1 MVEYLVGN
9 YLVESG
15 KITREQLDVV
25 LDKQDSTRVK
35 LGVIAVAE
43 GMMTA
48 EQAETVNSLQVVMD
62 KRFGDIAVE
71 KGYLTDE
78 QVGKLL
84 KKQGNAYLMFVQ
96 TLMDEKLL
104 DINGINKVMDE
115 FRKAYGL
122 NNSEL
127 EDIKSD
133 DVERIV
139 PSMIPE
145 EAEEYA
151 QLFGI
156 ALRTMVRFI
165 DRHIYIK
172 RAQMIDVEKI
182 APDTIVRQSMEG
194 TQGILDGF
202 YECTGGL
209 LEVCR
214 KFGQEEFEFLDEDA
228 LDAGGEMINCING
241 LYVSAKSRDGS
252 FLELM
257 PPEYDEIGDAA
268 AGRKV
273 CALPIYIKNKALY
286 FIVGKLS

>member
-25 LDKQDSTRVK
+25 LEKQDTARVK

-48 EQAETVNSLQVVMD
+48 EQAEQVNSLQVVMD

-71 KGYLTDE
+71 KNYLTEE

-104 DINGINKVMDE
+104 DINGMNKVMDE

-133 DVERIV
+133 DVERII
-139 PSMIPE
+139 PSMLPDD
-145 EAEEYA
+145 AAEYA
-151 QLFGI
+151 ELFSI
-156 ALRTMVRFI
+156 ALRTMVRFV
-165 DRHIYIK
+165 DRHVYVK
-172 RAQMIDVEKI
+172 RAEFIDADKI
-182 APDTIVRQSMEG
+182 APDTLVSQSMEG
-194 TQGILDGF
+194 TDGVLDGL

-209 LEVCR
+209 LKACK

-228 LDAGGEMINCING
+228 LDAGGEMLNCING
-241 LYVSAKSRDGS
+241 LYVSAKSRDGV

-257 PPEYDEIGDAA
+257 PPEYETIGDKV
-268 AGRKV
+268 AGKKV
-273 CALPIYIKNKALY
+273 CALPVYIKSKALY
-286 FIVGKLS
+286 FIIGKLA